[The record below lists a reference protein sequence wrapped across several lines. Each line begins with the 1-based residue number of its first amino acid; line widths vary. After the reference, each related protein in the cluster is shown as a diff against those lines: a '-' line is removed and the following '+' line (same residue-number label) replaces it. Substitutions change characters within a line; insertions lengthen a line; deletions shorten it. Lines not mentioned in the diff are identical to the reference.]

1 MQIHKN
7 LWLQCDQTKG
17 AKVLTL
23 LRDFLTRSSAGV
35 WVIDQE
41 SMDFY
46 GQLDPTEAKNVIVI
60 AGHKLDDCCICANAS
75 ASVYIC
81 YLERRNGE
89 DGQTGLQVTN
99 IVPRDGRSSLTVG
112 EYNNILDKCY
122 QEVIRPATDGMK
134 WEKTSSLRTYCDV
147 FSPRAAEAFLHF
159 VQSANKSS
167 AASHPS
173 DEKAWFDFLLA
184 CHAEMKTIPSA
195 DEVERLLIED
205 YSWDREAA
213 QRLAVQFEMGMSLL
227 RYEHGVAN

>member
-7 LWLQCDQTKG
+7 LWLQCDQTNG
-17 AKVLTL
+17 AKVLSL
-23 LRDFLTRSSAGV
+23 LKAFLSGGSVGV
-35 WVIDQE
+35 WSLDQE

-60 AGHKLDDCCICANAS
+60 AGHKLDDCCICTNAS

-81 YLERRNGE
+81 YLERCNGE
-89 DGQTGLQVTN
+89 DGQSGLRVTN

-122 QEVIRPATDGMK
+122 QEIICPATDGMN
-134 WEKTSSLRTYCDV
+134 WVKTSSLRTYCDV
-147 FSPRAAEAFLHF
+147 FSTRAAEAFLHF

-184 CHAEMKTIPSA
+184 CHAVMKTIPSA

-205 YSWDREAA
+205 YAWDREAA
-213 QRLAVQFEMGMSLL
+213 QRLAVQFEMGMALL
-227 RYEHGVAN
+227 RYEHGVAD